1 MHNNNNNLL
10 QAMLFGA
17 LDGVLTSFAICAG
30 AAGGG
35 LGLDVVLILG
45 FSNILAD
52 ALSMGVGEYLSS
64 KVTRQLHLLELMS
77 NTVIAVGNSTAS
89 VTIYTYTVYLLL

>member
-1 MHNNNNNLL
+1 
-10 QAMLFGA
+10 MLFGA

-64 KVTRQLHLLELMS
+64 KVTRQLHLLEL
-77 NTVIAVGNSTAS
+77 
-89 VTIYTYTVYLLL
+89 YT